1 MSNSDLSMLF
11 PSDAPSQAPEWFQAQ
26 RHEAEQARSDA
37 AAIMFGGAPASPA
50 PARLAGDDKDPIRAA
65 FPTEGSADVAAS
77 VAATLDPWAD
87 SLQADGNPAAADEM
101 RGVSASLAQDFRQN
115 GMTAEDT
122 REVMRLAHESL
133 GNSIMPGM
141 PVSDDRL
148 VEMRATAESWIEES
162 RISTADIGLAQR
174 LVRDLDGKTGGR
186 VSEYLVSTGM
196 GNDPRAIERA
206 IQIARKRYGR

>member
-1 MSNSDLSMLF
+1 MSDPDLSMLF

-37 AAIMFGGAPASPA
+37 AAILFGGSKASPA
-50 PARLAGDDKDPIRAA
+50 PATLAGDKDPTSAA
-65 FPTEGSADVAAS
+65 FPTEGSIDAAAS

-87 SLQADGNPAAADEM
+87 SLQADGNPAAAEEM
-101 RGVSASLAQDFRQN
+101 RGVSASLAKDFRQS

-122 REVMRLAHESL
+122 QEVMGLAHEAL
-133 GNSIMPGM
+133 GNSLMPGM

-148 VEMRATAESWIEES
+148 VEMRATAESWIEENQ
-162 RISTADIGLAQR
+162 ISAGDIGLAQR
-174 LVRDLDGKTGGR
+174 LVRDLDAKTGGR
-186 VSEYLVSTGM
+186 VSEYLVNTGM